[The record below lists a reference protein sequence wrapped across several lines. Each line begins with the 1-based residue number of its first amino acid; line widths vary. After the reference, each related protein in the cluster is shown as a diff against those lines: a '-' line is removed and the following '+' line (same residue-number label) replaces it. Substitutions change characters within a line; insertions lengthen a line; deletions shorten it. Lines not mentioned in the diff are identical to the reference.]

1 MRQVTDIKELQKM
14 QYNILVEFD
23 IFCKEHNLKYFLA
36 YGTLLGAVRHK
47 GFIPWDND
55 VDVCMLRDEY
65 EKLIKL
71 YKDNRYRLMSVER
84 CKRNEYTYAHAKM
97 VDSETLLIEKF
108 QPDKEL
114 GVYIDIFP
122 LDYLRNVD
130 KDYDLVIKRY
140 KRINYLDTAKGVKG
154 TALKIIGRRQLARI
168 NRIVNS
174 FGNNIC
180 DYVGSCCVAS
190 NQYVLFDKEWFNSTT
205 DISFEN
211 SIFPAPIG
219 YKNVLQ
225 RTYGDYMKLP
235 PIEEQKPQHDFDV
248 YIK

>member
-1 MRQVTDIKELQKM
+1 MRQVIDIKELQKI

-23 IFCKEHNLKYFLA
+23 RFCKEHNLKYFLA

-97 VDSETLLIEKF
+97 VDSETVLIEKF

-114 GVYIDIFP
+114 GVYIDVFP
-122 LDYLRNVD
+122 LDYLCNGE
-130 KDYDLVIKRY
+130 KDYDLILKRY
-140 KRINYLDTAKGVKG
+140 NRINYLETAVGIKGKV
-154 TALKIIGRRQLARI
+154 LKILGRKQLARI
-168 NRIVNS
+168 YKFIHK
-174 FGNNIC
+174 NNKNKSK
-180 DYVGSCCVAS
+180 YVGNCCATNAS
-190 NQYVLFDKEWFNSTT
+190 GDIYNLDWFDKTKKMH
-205 DISFEN
+205 FEGDV
-211 SIFPAPIG
+211 FLVPVE
-219 YKNVLQ
+219 YKRVLE
-225 RTYGDYMKLP
+225 RRYGNYMELP
-235 PIEEQKPQHDFDV
+235 PIEERKPQHDFDA